1 MSVVRDCVGGQHNTT
16 PALSAATTNSRTF
29 RVVVVKDQI
38 DRPRLE
44 DLDAV
49 VGPVV
54 EYHLAEDGEV
64 VGLRRLELIQI
75 MGMAGTTMLLSCS
88 DHHAD

>member
-1 MSVVRDCVGGQHNTT
+1 MVNTIQDPPVQGT
-16 PALSAATTNSRTF
+16 SSLTL
-29 RVVVVKDQI
+29 RVVVMEDQV

-49 VGPVV
+49 VGPIV

-64 VGLRRLELIQI
+64 VGLGRSELIQI
-75 MGMAGTTMLLSCS
+75 MGMAEATMLLSCS